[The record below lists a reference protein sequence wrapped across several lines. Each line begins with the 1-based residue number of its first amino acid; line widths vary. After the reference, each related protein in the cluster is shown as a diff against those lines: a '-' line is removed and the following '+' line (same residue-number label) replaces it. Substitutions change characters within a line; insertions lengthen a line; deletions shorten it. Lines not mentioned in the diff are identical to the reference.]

1 MIQNNQ
7 IEILELKYL
16 INETKNS
23 IDGLNSG
30 PKKIFHYRSYWV
42 TFLKF

>member
-7 IEILELKYL
+7 IEILELKHL

-30 PKKIFHYRSYWV
+30 QILPRKFFITEV
-42 TFLKF
+42 TG